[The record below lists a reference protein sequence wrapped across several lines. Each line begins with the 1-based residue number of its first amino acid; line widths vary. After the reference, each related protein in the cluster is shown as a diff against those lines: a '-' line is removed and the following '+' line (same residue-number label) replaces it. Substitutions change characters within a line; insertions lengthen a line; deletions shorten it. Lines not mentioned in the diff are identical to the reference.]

1 MILCLWCSKHQKKR
15 HLKTSTAKFV
25 SGEHDPVHQDD
36 AQNLMRNSTLE
47 WSVPL
52 SLFWCFLLLYN
63 IHHLPLC
70 ITMLIVWAKSPGLTN
85 NLWFVLEL
93 PLAGGTLAVWVYGLE
108 VLCILLL
115 FNLKRSPRHQGRAK
129 PLREEKDD
137 STVSICLGNG
147 ILSAKWPWK
156 SDYLCVRWRE
166 LTAVRVGNTQSNI
179 SHPRATHT
187 TKSTAYLQHTRI
199 TQAQFL
205 RS

>member
-25 SGEHDPVHQDD
+25 SGEHGPVHQDD

-70 ITMLIVWAKSPGLTN
+70 ITMLIVWAKCPGLTN

-129 PLREEKDD
+129 PLREEKV
-137 STVSICLGNG
+137 T
-147 ILSAKWPWK
+147 
-156 SDYLCVRWRE
+156 
-166 LTAVRVGNTQSNI
+166 
-179 SHPRATHT
+179 
-187 TKSTAYLQHTRI
+187 
-199 TQAQFL
+199 AQFQSVWEMEFYL
-205 RS
+205 LNDHGKVIICVWGEESLLQCGWGTHSQTYHIPELHTPPNPRHTCSTQGSHRLSF